1 MPLKKE
7 KFKSKERTLGSGLAV
22 MNLTSIHEDKRS
34 IPVLAQWVKNLAFPG
49 DVAQFTGVA

>member
-34 IPVLAQWVKNLAFPG
+34 IPVLAQWVKDLAFPR